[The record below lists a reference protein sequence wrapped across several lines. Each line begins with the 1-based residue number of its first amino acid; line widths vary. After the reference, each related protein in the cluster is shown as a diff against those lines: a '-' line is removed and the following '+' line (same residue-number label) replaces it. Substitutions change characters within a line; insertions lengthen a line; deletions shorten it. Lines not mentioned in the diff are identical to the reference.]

1 MTEFSDFFNI
11 QTGTAWGRTLA
22 DFAQWCAPSDGE
34 RLLDLGC
41 GPGLLP
47 ALFARTG
54 GCHAFGLDSDFSLLA
69 DARLFGLSSVIGG
82 DLYRLPFAPAS
93 FDFLTSTNV
102 IFLLGDPLRALRE
115 CQRVLRAGG
124 RLALLNPSE
133 KLTVQAATS
142 LADARGLEGKNR
154 QSLLGWAAR
163 AEKHGGWSEESA
175 SLLLKK
181 AGFEVI
187 QSELRV
193 GPGFARLVKAQKQA

>member
-1 MTEFSDFFNI
+1 MTEFSDFFDI
-11 QTGTAWGRTLA
+11 QTDTAWGRTLV
-22 DFAQWCAPSDGE
+22 DFAQWCAPSAGD

-54 GCHAFGLDSDFSLLA
+54 CRAFGLDNDFSLLA
-69 DARLFGLSSVIGG
+69 AARLFGISYVIDG
-82 DLYRLPFAPAS
+82 DACCLPFAPAS
-93 FDFLTSTNV
+93 FDVLTSTNV

-133 KLTVQAATS
+133 KLTVRAATS
-142 LADARGLEGKNR
+142 LADVRGLEGKNR

-163 AEKHGGWSEESA
+163 AEKYGGWSEESA

-181 AGFEVI
+181 AGFEMI

-193 GPGFARLVKAQKQA
+193 GPGFARLVQAQKRA